1 MRTFDQSEKSKKT
14 IASMTNKVSEK
25 EMARQKQKEKIE
37 NKLQGF
43 LHFPLL

>member
-25 EMARQKQKEKIE
+25 EMARQRQQEKLV
-37 NKLQGF
+37 NKMQG
-43 LHFPLL
+43 LN